1 MIQPNDEQ
9 PQESLQ
15 GLDELQS
22 SLGFAIRE
30 AQIQAFK
37 TFFDAF
43 PAEKLSPAVHAILH
57 LIRRNPGVTARVVAQ
72 SLRIL
77 EPNMTTMVRK
87 LVASDLIVRTTVPED
102 KRASALHLTRQ
113 GEALMSAIDDRVAD
127 LEEIYAE
134 ALSET
139 ERATLIELLHRLGR
153 SLSARRARRQEEL
166 ADIED

>member
-1 MIQPNDEQ
+1 MMIQPNDEQ

-57 LIRRNPGVTARVVAQ
+57 LI
-72 SLRIL
+72 L

-87 LVASDLIVRTTVPED
+87 LVASDLVVRTTVPED